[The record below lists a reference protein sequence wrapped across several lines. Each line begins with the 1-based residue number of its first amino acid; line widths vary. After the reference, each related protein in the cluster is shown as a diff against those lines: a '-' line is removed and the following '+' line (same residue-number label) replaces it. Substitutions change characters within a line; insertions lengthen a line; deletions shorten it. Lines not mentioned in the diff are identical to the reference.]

1 MEKGQLSTLGVASR
15 NALSP
20 SGGSANCSPE
30 LASILATRLFGFYRA
45 SEANDPETFITG
57 ATAVLS
63 RYPQALV
70 YAVCDPVSGLPG
82 EDAWLP
88 SIARIRVECERR
100 MQPLRDQERRDRVRG
115 ETLGRRTAGKAP
127 IGSREHQRVVEGY
140 QAVAATLDPTP
151 VAVAPLDARTAPT
164 PELRAQAVAYH
175 EARLQELAGA
185 YAAGDRLA
193 REPRGD
199 GDASP

>member
-1 MEKGQLSTLGVASR
+1 MANDQFLTLRQASSG
-15 NALSP
+15 ALTSSLP
-20 SGGSANCSPE
+20 SQCDLRIAAR
-30 LASILATRLFGFYRA
+30 LAAQLFGCYRA
-45 SEANDPETFITG
+45 SEANDPETFITA
-57 ATAVLS
+57 ATAVLA
-63 RYPQALV
+63 RYPEAIV
-70 YAVCDPVSGLPG
+70 RAVCDPVGGLPG
-82 EDAWLP
+82 EDTWLP
-88 SIARIRVECERR
+88 SIARIRAECEKR

-193 REPRGD
+193 REPRAD